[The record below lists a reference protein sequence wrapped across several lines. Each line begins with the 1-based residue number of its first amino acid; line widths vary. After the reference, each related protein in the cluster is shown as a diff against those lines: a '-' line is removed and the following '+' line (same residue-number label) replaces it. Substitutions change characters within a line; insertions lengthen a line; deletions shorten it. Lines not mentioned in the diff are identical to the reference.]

1 MEKDDLW
8 LAPTA
13 EVPVTNIHREEILP
27 DDTLPIRYAAY
38 TPCFRRESGAAG
50 TETKGL
56 LRVHQFDK
64 VELVHFVEP
73 ENSYEEQLSLL
84 GNAETI
90 LQELELP
97 YRVIE
102 LCTGDLS
109 AAAAKCFDIEVWAP
123 GTNRW
128 LEVSSVS
135 NFEDYQ
141 ARRARIR
148 YRPDRGGRPRF
159 VHTLNGSG
167 VALPRLTVAI
177 LENYQQE
184 DGSMVV
190 PRVLRESLGCERIET
205 TTL

>member
-1 MEKDDLW
+1 MK
-8 LAPTA
+8 
-13 EVPVTNIHREEILP
+13 
-27 DDTLPIRYAAY
+27 Y
-38 TPCFRRESGAAG
+38 
-50 TETKGL
+50 
-56 LRVHQFDK
+56 
-64 VELVHFVEP
+64 LVHFVEP

-205 TTL
+205 TTS